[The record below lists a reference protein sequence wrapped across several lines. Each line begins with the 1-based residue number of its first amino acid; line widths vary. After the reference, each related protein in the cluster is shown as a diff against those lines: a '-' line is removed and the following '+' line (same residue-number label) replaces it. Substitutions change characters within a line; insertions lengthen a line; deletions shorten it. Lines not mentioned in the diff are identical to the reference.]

1 MANSKEKYLLLYL
14 RTGSGHLAPAKSI
27 SKIFEKNFGDEIQPL
42 LIDGFER
49 TNIIIKFLI
58 EGGYRNLQSK
68 ARWFYETLYAVHKIN
83 FVAQAVSRIISFFV
97 KPYLKDVFSSLKPD
111 KIIIFHFF
119 LIEPTFTVIRELGMN
134 IPILTVVTD
143 PYTAH
148 PLWFLKKNQNFIVF
162 SQRLKSAM
170 IKQEMNEK
178 NINVFPFILN
188 EKYSVPYNKAL
199 IKTQKKEMGFN
210 IDRKVVLLLGGGDG
224 IPQGYK
230 ILNKLLQISQDF
242 EIAVVCGKNKS
253 LKRKAEKLK
262 KKNSNLKVYGYIDF
276 VYELLNISDLVIS
289 KCGASTFMEILMSR
303 KIPIITNYMWE
314 QEKGNVEFLV
324 DKGLGI
330 YEPRISKLPLL
341 VNSLL
346 KDNNKYQSFI
356 TNIENENIENGAE
369 KVALFIK
376 NFNFKS

>member
-1 MANSKEKYLLLYL
+1 MANSGKKYLLLYL
-14 RTGSGHLAPAKSI
+14 KTGSGHLAPAKSI
-27 SKIFEKNFGDEIQPL
+27 SKIFERNFNGDIQPV
-42 LIDGFER
+42 LIDGFEK
-49 TNIIIKFLI
+49 TNIVIKFLI

-83 FVAQAVSRIISFFV
+83 LVAKVVSRFISFFV
-97 KPYLKDVFSSLKPD
+97 KPFLKDVISSLKPD

-119 LIEPTFTVIRELGMN
+119 LIEPTFAAINELGIR

-162 SQRLKSAM
+162 SHRLKSNM
-170 IKQEMNEK
+170 VKLGILEK

-188 EKYSVPYNKAL
+188 EKFSLPFDKTL
-199 IKTQKKEMGFN
+199 IQKQKMEMGFN
-210 IDRKVVLLLGGGDG
+210 IDKKVVLLLGGGDG

-230 ILNKLLQISQDF
+230 ILNKLLEISNDF

-253 LKRKAEKLK
+253 LKKKAEKLK
-262 KKNSNLKVYGYIDF
+262 QKNSNLKVYGYVDF

-324 DKGLGI
+324 EKGLGI

-341 VNSLL
+341 VSSLL
-346 KDNNKYQSFI
+346 KDNSKYQSFI
-356 TNIENENIENGAE
+356 TNIENENLENGCE
-369 KVALFIK
+369 KVALFIED
-376 NFNFKS
+376 FNSK